1 MNYKRA
7 TIAAGASVVSLVA
20 IVVAVGVCVVV
31 TFDFDFFGGGLSTG
45 ERLLWLTLPSVAA
58 GVGVAFTTWTLC
70 GEWLRTTVPAIAAG
84 IAANNLAHRQIS
96 HTSDTGIEPVSAV
109 TLASTLLAISAF
121 SVLIATVRRTGIPR
135 SRAKIVIILV
145 AAFVGVAVSVLLV
158 VDGGTSFFVSLIVW
172 IVLPALAAL
181 LIPPSLNET

>member
-7 TIAAGASVVSLVA
+7 MIAAGASVASLVA
-20 IVVAVGVCVVV
+20 IVVAVGVCIVV
-31 TFDFDFFGGGLSTG
+31 TFDFGFFGGGLSTG

-58 GVGVAFTTWTLC
+58 GAGVALTTWTLC

-121 SVLIATVRRTGIPR
+121 SVLIATVRRAGMPR
-135 SRAKIVIILV
+135 SRAKIVIFLV
-145 AAFVGVAVSVLLV
+145 AAFVCVAVSVFLV
-158 VDGGTSFFVSLIVW
+158 VDDGTNVFVSLFVW
-172 IVLPALAAL
+172 VALPAFAAL
-181 LIPPSLNET
+181 LIPPSPEET